1 MYDDIDEDYYKPIR
15 IGNAFSSNYIDYES
29 NGDKDK
35 KLSIKDYFNEIRP
48 YLNDLIDSYRT
59 HSEWKVQL
67 TMPIKFFSLKIL
79 KELLLRIIAAITDI
93 LISNEADEIIEK
105 IFDYFLKRYQ
115 EGLERSIKGSEFV
128 YGRVDLLH
136 YIFLRKS
143 LKRGGS

>member
-1 MYDDIDEDYYKPIR
+1 M
-15 IGNAFSSNYIDYES
+15 S
-29 NGDKDK
+29 
-35 KLSIKDYFNEIRP
+35 
-48 YLNDLIDSYRT
+48 
-59 HSEWKVQL
+59 
-67 TMPIKFFSLKIL
+67 SLKIL

-105 IFDYFLKRYQ
+105 IFGYFLKRYQ

-143 LKRGGS
+143 LNRGGS